1 MRKQYYNKLIVEKEK
16 CTVFLY
22 GDIGDSSGTVSSDEI
37 VTELLEACKEN
48 KPVEI
53 RINSNGGEVYA
64 GIAIFNALRNC
75 DGNVCIYVDGVAASI
90 ASVIALCGKPLQ
102 MSRYARLM
110 LHRVSGT
117 CNGTIDDMQMCIDE
131 MENLEETL
139 CQIYSI
145 RCRKTAEEIKTT
157 YFDGK
162 DHWITAQQALELGL
176 IDGIYDTD
184 VIPDS
189 GVPEEIYNTFNNRFR
204 NEDETDDFVAFRTAL
219 CRLLGISSDSTE
231 EGVYKAVKRLI
242 RCRSTQ
248 DNKDEIDNAIKR
260 GWFENAQRSMFVA
273 LARSNRQAFTK
284 FLEER
289 GRKDALQVEELLDE
303 AVRTGR
309 VLPMERNTY
318 KNIGESMGA
327 NVLAN
332 LISIKPSTMRAAR
345 YINIDKEDRRKW
357 TLNDWRTYAPRE
369 LASNPKLYE
378 ELRKKESKT
387 ASSMSLDWYRRNNPE
402 YLKDH
407 PEFYTQLIEQEYKNQ

>member
-37 VTELLEACKEN
+37 VTELLEACKEK

-75 DGNVCIYVDGVAASI
+75 DGNVCVYVDGVAASI

-110 LHRVSGT
+110 LHRVSGS
-117 CNGTIDDMQMCIDE
+117 CNGTVDDMQMCIDE
-131 MENLEETL
+131 MESLEDTL
-139 CQIYSI
+139 CQIYSL
-145 RCRKTAEEIKTT
+145 RCGQTAEEVKTA

-176 IDGIYDTD
+176 IDGVYDTD
-184 VIPDS
+184 VIPPS

-204 NEDETDDFVAFRTAL
+204 DVDETDGLETFRASL

-231 EGVYKAVKRLI
+231 ESIYKAVKRLV
-242 RCRSTQ
+242 RGRSTQ
-248 DNKDEIDNAIKR
+248 DSKETIDNAVKK
-260 GWFENAQRSMFVA
+260 GWIENGQRSMFVA
-273 LARSNRQAFTK
+273 LSRSNRQAFAK
-284 FLEER
+284 FMEER
-289 GRKDALQVEELLDE
+289 ERKDALQVEKLLDE

-309 VLPMERNTY
+309 VMPMERTTY

-327 NVLAN
+327 NVLAE
-332 LISIKPSTMRAAR
+332 LVAIKPSTMRAAR

-378 ELRKKESKT
+378 ELRKKDGKM

-402 YLKDH
+402 YLKEH
-407 PEFYTQLIEQEYKNQ
+407 PEFYRQLIEQEYKKQ